1 MSYPLAHTRT
11 TIGLA
16 ALRHRFR
23 RCDQARLQEVLD
35 VLGRASRSEYW
46 WFALYLTIV
55 YLVLGTATAVAGIA
69 TSPDGGDTPGA
80 LAALPGIPMI
90 LLLLASIVP
99 GIAVSIRRLH
109 DAGYS
114 GWLYLINLVPYLGGL
129 VLIIF
134 LAMPTS
140 PAAAKYGPP
149 APSRLSAESLL
160 PAGLGLSVP
169 AGLPTAAAISTAA
182 GLPAPAAP
190 AVLSG

>member
-1 MSYPLAHTRT
+1 MSYPLAQTSAPPLDWPHYG
-11 TIGLA
+11 IGFVDA
-16 ALRHRFR
+16 IKRAYKKYATFS
-23 RCDQARLQEVLD
+23 
-35 VLGRASRSEYW
+35 GRASRSEYW

-99 GIAVSIRRLH
+99 GIALSVRRLH

-149 APSRLSAESLL
+149 APPGYPPNPYYP
-160 PAGLGLSVP
+160 PASDYPSQPGYPPQQDYPPQQGYP
-169 AGLPTAAAISTAA
+169 PQQHQQY
-182 GLPAPAAP
+182 
-190 AVLSG
+190 

>member
-1 MSYPLAHTRT
+1 MSYPLAETSAPPLDWPHYG
-11 TIGLA
+11 IGFVDA
-16 ALRHRFR
+16 IKRAYKKYATFS
-23 RCDQARLQEVLD
+23 
-35 VLGRASRSEYW
+35 GRASRSEYW

-55 YLVLGTATAVAGIA
+55 YVVLGTATAVAGIA
-69 TSPDGGDTPGA
+69 TSPEGGDTPGA

-99 GIAVSIRRLH
+99 GIALSVRRLH

-149 APSRLSAESLL
+149 APPGYPPNPYYP
-160 PAGLGLSVP
+160 PASDYPSQPGYPPQQDYPPQQGYP
-169 AGLPTAAAISTAA
+169 PQQHQQY
-182 GLPAPAAP
+182 
-190 AVLSG
+190 

>member
-1 MSYPLAHTRT
+1 MRYPLAQTSTPPLDWPHYG
-11 TIGLA
+11 IGFVDAIKRAYKKYA
-16 ALRHRFR
+16 AFS
-23 RCDQARLQEVLD
+23 
-35 VLGRASRSEYW
+35 GRASRSEYW

-69 TSPDGGDTPGA
+69 TSPDGGDTPGVR
-80 LAALPGIPMI
+80 AALPGIPMI

-99 GIAVSIRRLH
+99 GIAVSVRRLH

-149 APSRLSAESLL
+149 APPGYPPNPYYP
-160 PAGLGLSVP
+160 PASDYP
-169 AGLPTAAAISTAA
+169 AQQGYPPQQDYPPQQ
-182 GLPAPAAP
+182 GYPPQQHQQY
-190 AVLSG
+190 